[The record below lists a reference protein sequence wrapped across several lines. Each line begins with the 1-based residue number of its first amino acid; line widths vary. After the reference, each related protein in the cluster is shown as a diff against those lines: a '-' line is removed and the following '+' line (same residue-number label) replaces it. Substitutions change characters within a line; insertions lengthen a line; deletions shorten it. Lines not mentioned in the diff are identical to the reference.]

1 MNTVPS
7 PLRASELQAGEDSF
21 EALENQIAALSGHIE
36 GLQAQLRRLYT
47 RRNAHVPLCRL
58 PADVLL
64 RILDVMAESE
74 LTPVASGNIKSRR
87 HPDRRSSEWTRL
99 ANVCT
104 HTRTLALETPSV
116 WTCIDLN
123 RLRWANLCVSR
134 AAGAALNICYRGE
147 SHWNQN
153 GRVLRRQ
160 ELLKVLPAAQHAT
173 LEINTGPYARNNSE
187 EIKALEALDAGFNQ
201 PLPALRSLDLS
212 FYRFKMSS
220 NFLGG
225 TSSLRSL
232 TLRGFSLYEVKIML
246 PQLTYIALH
255 EVKCGH
261 ALLFDFLERAPHL
274 QHVHVE
280 ALDVRH
286 GDDFDLPVR
295 AVNLPHLRILHLEAD
310 IELIAFCAHAWPTP
324 KHRLWL
330 GVICGPRGRSDEVAQ
345 PTRTQML
352 TWVSSLGEETCAA
365 DLVLR
370 HRPHMDDL
378 HVLKIRIRGLSTPNI
393 VLEDRCVDFRS
404 LDYAL
409 VHLHKL
415 RVTGRE
421 VKRLFAHVA
430 KPETAH
436 LLDSVTHLMIDN
448 PPHHSKELEDWL
460 SARTTTGP
468 CVEILEFDFRWK
480 PHLESGQTLPPKPET
495 VAEMKQ
501 HAARLGEMGLA
512 SSVLIDGCPI

>member
-74 LTPVASGNIKSRR
+74 LTPVTSGNIKSRR

-104 HTRTLALETPSV
+104 HTRTLALETSSV

-123 RLRWANLCVSR
+123 RLKWANLCVSR
-134 AAGAALNICYRGE
+134 AAGAALNICYSGE

-173 LEINTGPYARNNSE
+173 LEVNTGPYARNNSE

-232 TLRGFSLYEVKIML
+232 TLRGFSLYKIWSGL
-246 PQLTYIALH
+246 RP
-255 EVKCGH
+255 
-261 ALLFDFLERAPHL
+261 LFTRFLY
-274 QHVHVE
+274 
-280 ALDVRH
+280 LDMYKNH
-286 GDDFDLPVR
+286 
-295 AVNLPHLRILHLEAD
+295 I
-310 IELIAFCAHAWPTP
+310 
-324 KHRLWL
+324 
-330 GVICGPRGRSDEVAQ
+330 
-345 PTRTQML
+345 
-352 TWVSSLGEETCAA
+352 
-365 DLVLR
+365 
-370 HRPHMDDL
+370 
-378 HVLKIRIRGLSTPNI
+378 
-393 VLEDRCVDFRS
+393 
-404 LDYAL
+404 
-409 VHLHKL
+409 
-415 RVTGRE
+415 
-421 VKRLFAHVA
+421 
-430 KPETAH
+430 
-436 LLDSVTHLMIDN
+436 
-448 PPHHSKELEDWL
+448 
-460 SARTTTGP
+460 
-468 CVEILEFDFRWK
+468 
-480 PHLESGQTLPPKPET
+480 
-495 VAEMKQ
+495 
-501 HAARLGEMGLA
+501 
-512 SSVLIDGCPI
+512 